1 MSMLQSN
8 LKSLST
14 SMSNVVHQHMAESHL
29 WYAESWSRF
38 SRKLGRAAHVV
49 DCVRLRTRRERGTIN
64 ISHSKPLLFH
74 IPSGLLFCR
83 STLLTD
89 NDLAAMPKHVAQL
102 LSIFLHRWSKRSDST
117 QLKSRKKKTSQC
129 CANYHD
135 HTQRVWNIFYRAR
148 NHNWL

>member
-1 MSMLQSN
+1 MLRSN

-14 SMSNVVHQHMAESHL
+14 SMSKVVHQHMAESHL

-64 ISHSKPLLFH
+64 ISPSKPLLFH
-74 IPSGLLFCR
+74 IPSGLLFRR

-102 LSIFLHRWSKRSDST
+102 SISHRWSKRSDST
-117 QLKSRKKKTSQC
+117 KVMEEKTSQC